1 MYNNYSY
8 YKEYLQLLFIFIYV
22 FACSLLYLL
31 QLARLL
37 YNKYPT
43 SIQLELSNYP
53 MKTIVICVSIYLYTY
68 FIQLLNWLNTS

>member
-37 YNKYPT
+37 YIKYPT

-68 FIQLLNWLNTS
+68 FIQLLN